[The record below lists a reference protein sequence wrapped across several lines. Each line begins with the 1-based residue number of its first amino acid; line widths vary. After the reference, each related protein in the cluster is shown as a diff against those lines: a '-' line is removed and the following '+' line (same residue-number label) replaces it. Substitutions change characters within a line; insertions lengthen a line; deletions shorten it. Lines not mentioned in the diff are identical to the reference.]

1 MESVEFLDLNSKPN
15 DLYSCDSTA
24 IYVDIN
30 LEEKK
35 KSKMKYLFLKKL
47 VVEVQRYQVFFQC
60 YSL

>member
-15 DLYSCDSTA
+15 DLYNCDSTA

-35 KSKMKYLFLKKL
+35 KA
-47 VVEVQRYQVFFQC
+47 R
-60 YSL
+60 

>member
-35 KSKMKYLFLKKL
+35 KA
-47 VVEVQRYQVFFQC
+47 R
-60 YSL
+60 

>member
-15 DLYSCDSTA
+15 DLYNCDSTA

-35 KSKMKYLFLKKL
+35 KNKMKYIFLKKL